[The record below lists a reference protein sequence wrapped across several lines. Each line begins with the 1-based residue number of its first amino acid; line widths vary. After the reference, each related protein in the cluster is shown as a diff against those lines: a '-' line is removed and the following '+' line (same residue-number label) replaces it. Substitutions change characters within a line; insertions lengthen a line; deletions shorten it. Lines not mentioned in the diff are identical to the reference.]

1 MTVDKGCA
9 YCEGK
14 HRCQDAFT
22 GKAIHCGAYDH
33 TQMEVTPLQAQ
44 AHNPQKM
51 FPFEHEM
58 TVGDLMEYL
67 RKLDPDLV
75 VTTSVFRPMS
85 GLIYKK
91 QIKFSQLKVGRGCL
105 YINSY
110 LEK

>member
-1 MTVDKGCA
+1 MLVDRGCTF
-9 YCEGK
+9 CGGK
-14 HRCQDAFT
+14 HTCVDAFT
-22 GKAIHCGAYDH
+22 GKAVHCGAYDH
-33 TQMEVTPLQAQ
+33 TQIEVPDQA
-44 AHNPQKM
+44 ARAASPQKM

-67 RKLDPDLV
+67 RKLDPDLL
-75 VTTSVFRPMS
+75 VTTSVFKPMS

-91 QIKFSQLKVGRGCL
+91 TAKFSQFKVGRGCL